1 MQPPSFLSFHLSL
14 HFFLLFNTHFIH
26 FFLATSPK
34 ISTIPSPAFLSPC
47 PSPLSLLPLVAQ
59 GWSRVSCSSRSHHK
73 LPVCMNDSALPAATW
88 PTLKVPPLLCSSAT
102 SKVTGRQREAV
113 GWWISNVEG
122 GRERRREEKG
132 NKMTQNLG
140 ELLPRADVR
149 SFMQQRQRKKKG
161 RGKFLIHI
169 CLSICSSF
177 WPLLRVLG
185 SKKGITLLS
194 LLSFTGETSR
204 VQSFKQTILCFIF
217 RHSHIK
223 PSLRSQ
229 EVLHAELKWVE
240 NCVESAADPQSLPEF
255 NILISSVFSNFTDD
269 GWLIT
274 YKKPRI
280 RSRGCGSKS

>member
-1 MQPPSFLSFHLSL
+1 M
-14 HFFLLFNTHFIH
+14 H

-122 GRERRREEKG
+122 GREWRREEKG

-140 ELLPRADVR
+140 ELLPRADVT
-149 SFMQQRQRKKKG
+149 SFTQQRRRKKKG

-177 WPLLRVLG
+177 WVQPCVKTQGCTHELG
-185 SKKGITLLS
+185 SQSSEVKNKGIVRRRFFFSPQCTNC
-194 LLSFTGETSR
+194 TH
-204 VQSFKQTILCFIF
+204 VYLC
-217 RHSHIK
+217 
-223 PSLRSQ
+223 
-229 EVLHAELKWVE
+229 LK
-240 NCVESAADPQSLPEF
+240 
-255 NILISSVFSNFTDD
+255 SSCMN
-269 GWLIT
+269 
-274 YKKPRI
+274 
-280 RSRGCGSKS
+280 